1 MSAANVTVHADALRR
16 FVATVVERGG
26 SSPREAQLVAHNLV
40 EANLTG
46 HDSHGVGMLPRYVDN
61 LLAGGLKANQ
71 HLKVVADHGALLTL
85 DGQAGYGQVMGR

>member
-1 MSAANVTVHADALRR
+1 M
-16 FVATVVERGG
+16 VERGG
-26 SSPREAQLVAHNLV
+26 SAAREAQLVAHNLV

-71 HLKVVADHGALLTL
+71 HLRVVTDNGSLLTL
-85 DGQAGYGQVMGR
+85 DGLAILAERAAAK